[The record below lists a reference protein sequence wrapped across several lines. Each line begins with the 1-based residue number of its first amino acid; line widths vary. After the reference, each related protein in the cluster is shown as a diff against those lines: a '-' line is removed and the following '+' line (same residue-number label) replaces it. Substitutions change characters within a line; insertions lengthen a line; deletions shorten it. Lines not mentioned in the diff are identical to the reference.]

1 MYNSSMTFEDIEKT
15 MREKL
20 SYAPQLGAK
29 IKFNFGDEGV
39 IFIDG
44 TQSPAIMSNEDESA
58 DTTFTCSLELFEKIA
73 NGTQDPTMAYMMGK
87 LKIQGSMG
95 QAMKLASLLSD

>member
-1 MYNSSMTFEDIEKT
+1 MTFENIEKT
-15 MREKL
+15 IRDKL

-29 IKFNFGDEGV
+29 IKFDFGDDGL

-44 TQSPAIMSNEDESA
+44 TQSPAVMSNEDEGA
-58 DTTFTCSLELFEKIA
+58 DTTFSCSLELFEKIA
-73 NGTQDPTMAYMMGK
+73 DGTQDATMAFMMGK

-95 QAMKLASLLSD
+95 HAMKLASLLGD